1 MDKLAALRQYF
12 GFSEFRAGQQTLI
25 DAVLSGRDALGIMP
39 TGGGKSLCYE
49 LPALLL
55 PGITLVVS
63 PLISLMK
70 DQVMALRNAGI
81 PAGCINS
88 SMSLDELRETYR
100 DAHYGAYKLLYV
112 APERLLT
119 DGFCALAQELEIP
132 LVAVD
137 EAHCI
142 SQWGQDFRPSYLK
155 IVEFLQRLPHRP
167 AVAAFTA
174 TATAQVRADI
184 IRILQLHE
192 PETVVTG
199 FDRPN
204 LRFEVLRPKDKRAV
218 LLQLLAER
226 RDKSGIVYCATRK
239 TVEQVC
245 GLLQEAGFAATR
257 YHAGLDAD
265 ERRENQEAFICDRSP
280 IMAATNAFGMGI
292 DKSNVSYVIHYN
304 MPKSLEAYY
313 QEAGRAGRDGSPA
326 DCILL
331 YSPGDVTTAK
341 FLIFNSSA
349 ENEEL
354 TEEARQAVQTQD
366 LARLES
372 MTGYCKTQDC
382 LRGYL
387 LDYFGQPHEKTCS
400 NCGNCQADY
409 ETQDLT
415 REAQMILS
423 CVVRARNRLGY
434 CVGSTIL
441 SQTLHGGRAA
451 RVRELGLDTLPTYG
465 LMSTLPSTQIR
476 EWIELLERAGYL
488 EADPVHGGIDTTP
501 KAASVLFSGEQVLT
515 SQFPQ
520 CLHVK
525 FQAFIDQCVSLLQ
538 AHVIAGNAVE
548 QIAAVP
554 PCIKVYPHFF
564 VFLNLRCNNFPE
576 SVLVLQRIIVG
587 ISVHRIKTMHQCRC
601 GTDSQMR
608 HSIGALVPANRIID
622 LLHQIL
628 DFEGGDRVKRGGG
641 FIHQQNFRLY
651 SQSTCNAQ
659 ALVLSA

>member
-1 MDKLAALRQYF
+1 MDELAALRQFF
-12 GFSEFRAGQQTLI
+12 GFSAFRAGQQTLI
-25 DAVLSGRDALGIMP
+25 DAVLSGRDALGVMP

-55 PGITLVVS
+55 PGLTLVVS

-88 SMSLDELRETYR
+88 AMSMDELREAYT
-100 DAHYGAYKLLYV
+100 DARYGAYKLLYV

-155 IVEFLQRLPHRP
+155 IVDFLQQLPRRP

-184 IRILQLHE
+184 VRILQLRE
-192 PETVVTG
+192 PEPVVTG
-199 FDRPN
+199 FDRPT
-204 LRFEVLRPKDKRAV
+204 LRFDVLRPKDKRAA
-218 LLQLLAER
+218 LLQLLSER

-239 TVEQVC
+239 SVEQVC
-245 GLLQEAGFAATR
+245 GFLQEAGFAATR
-257 YHAGLDAD
+257 YHAGLDAE

-280 IMAATNAFGMGI
+280 VMAATNAFGMGI

-331 YSPGDVTTAK
+331 FSSGDVTTAK
-341 FLIFNSSA
+341 YLIFNAA

-354 TEEARQAVQTQD
+354 TDEDRQIVQAQD
-366 LARLES
+366 LARLEV

-382 LRGYL
+382 LRGYI
-387 LDYFGQPHEKTCS
+387 LDYFGQPHEKICG
-400 NCGNCQADY
+400 NCGNCQAEF
-409 ETQDLT
+409 ETRDLT

-434 CVGSTIL
+434 CVGMTAL
-441 SQTLHGGRAA
+441 SQTLYGGRSA
-451 RVRELGLDTLPTYG
+451 RVRELGLDALPTYG
-465 LMSTLPSTQIR
+465 LMHAVPRTQIR
-476 EWIELLERAGYL
+476 EWIELLEREGYL
-488 EADPVHGGIDTTP
+488 EANPVHGGIGTTP
-501 KAASVLFSGEQVLT
+501 KAAGVLFSGEQVLAHVRRSPIQEPGPKKKAPAPKADGPLLAALKAVRFRVAQEQHVPAYIVFSNAT
-515 SQFPQ
+515 LLDMAAKRPGSMEE
-520 CLHVK
+520 LLEVSGVGHVK
-525 FQAFIDQCVSLLQ
+525 AERY
-538 AHVIAGNAVE
+538 G
-548 QIAAVP
+548 AA
-554 PCIKVYPHFF
+554 
-564 VFLNLRCNNFPE
+564 FLNEIKQYERTHREE
-576 SVLVLQRIIVG
+576 S
-587 ISVHRIKTMHQCRC
+587 
-601 GTDSQMR
+601 
-608 HSIGALVPANRIID
+608 
-622 LLHQIL
+622 
-628 DFEGGDRVKRGGG
+628 
-641 FIHQQNFRLY
+641 
-651 SQSTCNAQ
+651 
-659 ALVLSA
+659 

>member
-1 MDKLAALRQYF
+1 MIPREKLLETLKRHWGY
-12 GFSEFRAGQQTLI
+12 ERFRPLQLETIEDVCA
-25 DAVLSGRDALGIMP
+25 GRDTLVLMP
-39 TGGGKSLCYE
+39 TGGGKSVVYQV
-49 LPALLL
+49 PALASE
-55 PGITLVVS
+55 GVCVVVT
-63 PLISLMK
+63 PLIALMK
-70 DQVMALRNAGI
+70 DQIDRLRSRRILAESIHSG
-81 PAGCINS
+81 
-88 SMSLDELRETYR
+88 MSPRDIDRILDNCV
-100 DAHYGAYKLLYV
+100 YGSVKFLYI
-112 APERLLT
+112 APERIDSELFRTRFGKMRVSLL
-119 DGFCALAQELEIP
+119 
-132 LVAVD
+132 AVD

-155 IVEFLQRLPHRP
+155 IVEFLQRLPRRP

-204 LRFEVLRPKDKRAV
+204 LRFEVLRPKDKRTA
-218 LLQLLAER
+218 LLQLLSER

-265 ERRENQEAFICDRSP
+265 ERKENQEAFICDRSP
-280 IMAATNAFGMGI
+280 VMAATNAFGMGI

-304 MPKSLEAYY
+304 MPKSVEAYY

-331 YSPGDVTTAK
+331 YSSGDVTTAK

-354 TEEARQAVQTQD
+354 TDEERQMVQAQD
-366 LARLES
+366 LARLEA

-387 LDYFGQPHEKTCS
+387 LDYFGQPHEKTCG
-400 NCGNCQADY
+400 NCGNCLAEY
-409 ETQDLT
+409 ETRDLT

-434 CVGSTIL
+434 CVGASIL
-441 SQTLHGGRAA
+441 SQTLHGGRSA
-451 RVRELGLDTLPTYG
+451 RVRELGLDLLPTYG
-465 LMSTLPSTQIR
+465 LMSALPGAQIR

-488 EADPVHGGIDTTP
+488 ETDPVHGGIDTTER
-501 KAASVLFSGEQVLT
+501 AAAVLFSDEQVLARVQRT
-515 SQFPQ
+515 TLAGPRTQKKAAASRTDEPLLAALKALRFRIAQEQGVPAYIVFSNATLLDMAAKRPGSMQ
-520 CLHVK
+520 ELLEVSGVGHVK
-525 FQAFIDQCVSLLQ
+525 AERY
-538 AHVIAGNAVE
+538 G
-548 QIAAVP
+548 AA
-554 PCIKVYPHFF
+554 
-564 VFLNLRCNNFPE
+564 FLNEIRQFEHTNREE
-576 SVLVLQRIIVG
+576 S
-587 ISVHRIKTMHQCRC
+587 
-601 GTDSQMR
+601 
-608 HSIGALVPANRIID
+608 
-622 LLHQIL
+622 
-628 DFEGGDRVKRGGG
+628 
-641 FIHQQNFRLY
+641 
-651 SQSTCNAQ
+651 
-659 ALVLSA
+659 